1 MCTREAAVLIV
12 AGAIV
17 LAGCA
22 TEGSSERRALKS
34 PGLGEPAS
42 AADIA
47 LVDLSIP
54 PSGAGLPRG
63 SGDARTGAKVY
74 AAKCQACH
82 GEKGTGKP
90 GDALAGGM
98 GTLTSPSA
106 VRTVGSYWPYAT
118 TLFDYTRRAMP
129 TNAPRT
135 LTDDEVYAVTA
146 YVLYLNGIVGETHT
160 LNAETLPQVRMPNRD
175 GFVDRSHVR

>member
-1 MCTREAAVLIV
+1 MCTPKVAVVVLG
-12 AGAIV
+12 GALV
-17 LAGCA
+17 AGCA
-22 TEGSSERRALKS
+22 TEGPNDRRALKS
-34 PGLGEPAS
+34 PGLGEPAG
-42 AADIA
+42 AAEIA
-47 LVDLSIP
+47 LVDMSIP

-63 SGDARTGAKVY
+63 SGDARAGAKVY
-74 AAKCQACH
+74 AAKCQVCH

-90 GDALAGGM
+90 GDALVGGK
-98 GTLTSPSA
+98 GTLASPSA

-146 YVLYLNGIVGETHT
+146 YVLYLNGIIGDTHT

-175 GFVDRSHVR
+175 GFVDRSQVR